1 MKCTSDLCAG
11 YLTMRLFFSKGA
23 FLMCTFAQGETES
36 SKRWDNLRVI
46 QPLGAAWVSVASPL
60 AFTLSAGTAGRAW
73 ILAHLCSK
81 CKLNSTWAHFPIVS
95 NESPHE

>member
-1 MKCTSDLCAG
+1 
-11 YLTMRLFFSKGA
+11 MRLFFSKGA

-36 SKRWDNLRVI
+36 SKRWVI

-73 ILAHLCSK
+73 IPAHLCSK